1 MQQQQQMQQRSS
13 TPTTPTTPTSTM
25 LTPVSVPS
33 GQVTSQQAYG
43 ASTAPGGG
51 NMYPGSVGGGFMSPA
66 LAAAAYMASA
76 YGDPPTLNDVAAMT
90 NLITLSQAAAR
101 IREFNLANMVSETL
115 PRPLE
120 PTPIDLSPTSKAAP
134 QTPLTNGRAH
144 KTTAH
149 SGAGG
154 KGASTV
160 TKSPSSKS
168 SRVSAVASPATPTI
182 SSPTPEVTIT
192 KLPSTSA
199 GATTSSSSTPASA
212 AAGKGVSVPGLVKL
226 GGGNTN
232 TVSITKR
239 PASSSR
245 IVAKSP
251 ANASVRQIPNPSF
264 VRHQSEARNNNNL
277 PKTASSAAAAS
288 ATSSASFV
296 KAGIN
301 SSKAYTMAKQGGM
314 GGPVAGKQ
322 GGPGMGKQG
331 HGTGNSPLKDMGPL
345 PDTSSSILKMEHLTR
360 SLAAAPASAASSAR
374 LFDSR

>member
-1 MQQQQQMQQRSS
+1 MQQRSS
-13 TPTTPTTPTSTM
+13 TPTTPTSTM
-25 LTPVSVPS
+25 LTPVSTVGVPS
-33 GQVTSQQAYG
+33 SQVNSQQAYG
-43 ASTAPGGG
+43 AAAAPGG

-76 YGDPPTLNDVAAMT
+76 YGDPSTLNNVAAMT

-101 IREFNLANMVSETL
+101 IREFNLAAETL

-149 SGAGG
+149 SGSGT
-154 KGASTV
+154 KSTSLI
-160 TKSPSSKS
+160 TKSPSSKT
-168 SRVSAVASPATPTI
+168 SRVSAVASPAAPTI

-192 KLPSTSA
+192 KLPSTSG
-199 GATTSSSSTPASA
+199 GATSSSSSTPASA
-212 AAGKGVSVPGLVKL
+212 APGKGVSVPGLVKL

-264 VRHQSEARNNNNL
+264 VRHQSEARNNNNH
-277 PKTASSAAAAS
+277 PKTASSAA

-301 SSKAYTMAKQGGM
+301 SSKAYTMGKQV
-314 GGPVAGKQ
+314 GPGAGKQ
-322 GGPGMGKQG
+322 GG

-360 SLAAAPASAASSAR
+360 SLAAAPASAAPSAR

>member
-1 MQQQQQMQQRSS
+1 MQQQQQMQQRCL

-33 GQVTSQQAYG
+33 GQ
-43 ASTAPGGG
+43 
-51 NMYPGSVGGGFMSPA
+51 YPGSVGGGFMSPA

-76 YGDPPTLNDVAAMT
+76 YLATRPHAFNDVAAMT

-149 SGAGG
+149 SGAGRQG
-154 KGASTV
+154 HASTV
-160 TKSPSSKS
+160 TRSPSSKS
-168 SRVSAVASPATPTI
+168 SRVSAVASPARPAI
-182 SSPTPEVTIT
+182 SSPTPEVTAIT

-199 GATTSSSSTPASA
+199 GAATSSSSTRVRRRGEGRHPVRPAWS
-212 AAGKGVSVPGLVKL
+212 KL

-264 VRHQSEARNNNNL
+264 VRHQSGGQEQQQLCPRR
-277 PKTASSAAAAS
+277 PSSAAAAS

-301 SSKAYTMAKQGGM
+301 SSKARA
-314 GGPVAGKQ
+314 
-322 GGPGMGKQG
+322 
-331 HGTGNSPLKDMGPL
+331 TGRAPRPLKDMGPL
-345 PDTSSSILKMEHLTR
+345 PDTPSSILKMEHLTR
-360 SLAAAPASAASSAR
+360 SLAARSLSLRSPPSAR
-374 LFDSR
+374 LFDSGDREGRR